1 MLAAVIPSVNG
12 KWEVREVSTPQL
24 GDNQVLIEIHASGIC
39 YTDVHITNGALG
51 VKFPHTIGH
60 EPAGEIVEL
69 GEGVTTRKVGDRVGV
84 PWLQSTCGRCE
95 WCQRGKSFFCL
106 NHIATGINI
115 AGSHAE
121 YMVAYADAT
130 QLIPNGL
137 SYDQAAPI
145 FCAGYTVYSGL
156 RLADPKP
163 HERIAVVG
171 IGALGHLGIQY
182 SKAAG
187 FETIA
192 VTHSKDKE
200 ELAYKLG
207 ADSVV
212 ADGEGL
218 LKEKARTSS
227 SSRPDG
233 VGGADVI
240 LATSNSYKA
249 TADSIKGLRPDGRVV
264 LMGVSPTESLTISPE
279 ILFKRARI
287 IGSTQ
292 NDREHLYEAL
302 DYVAKG
308 KVKVMTETFPLGEI
322 SNAYDKVVNGNVRFK
337 AVIEPT
343 K

>member
-1 MLAAVIPSVNG
+1 MLAAVVPSVNG
-12 KWEVREVSTPQL
+12 EWKVKEVPTPQP
-24 GDNQVLIEIHASGIC
+24 GTNQVLIKIHASGIC
-39 YTDVHITNGALG
+39 YTDVHITKGALG

-60 EPAGEIVEL
+60 EPAGEIVAL

-84 PWLQSTCGRCE
+84 PWVQSTCGRCE
-95 WCQRGKSFFCL
+95 WCQRGKLFFCL
-106 NHIATGINI
+106 NQIGTGINI

-121 YMVAYADAT
+121 YMVAYADST
-130 QLIPNGL
+130 QLLPDGL
-137 SYDQAAPI
+137 SYEQAAPI

-156 RLADPKP
+156 RFADPKP

-171 IGALGHLGIQY
+171 IGGLGHLGIQY

-212 ADGEGL
+212 ADGKGLAEG
-218 LKEKARTSS
+218 
-227 SSRPDG
+227 G
-233 VGGADVI
+233 GGGADVI
-240 LATSNSYKA
+240 LATSNSYKS
-249 TADSIKGLRPDGRVV
+249 TADSIKGLRPDGRLV
-264 LMGVSPTESLTISPE
+264 LMGVSATEPLTLSPE
-279 ILFKRARI
+279 ILFKRGRI

-292 NDREHLYEAL
+292 NDREYLYEAL

-308 KVKVMTETFPLGEI
+308 KVKVMTEIFPLEEI
-322 SNAYDKVVNGNVRFK
+322 SSAYVKVANGNVRFR
-337 AVIEPT
+337 AVIEPI

>member
-1 MLAAVIPSVNG
+1 MIIQFNVQKEQHDCTKYNNLFKTNKLGKAVTLTV
-12 KWEVREVSTPQL
+12 
-24 GDNQVLIEIHASGIC
+24 DM
-39 YTDVHITNGALG
+39 Y
-51 VKFPHTIGH
+51 
-60 EPAGEIVEL
+60 
-69 GEGVTTRKVGDRVGV
+69 
-84 PWLQSTCGRCE
+84 
-95 WCQRGKSFFCL
+95 
-106 NHIATGINI
+106 
-115 AGSHAE
+115 
-121 YMVAYADAT
+121 
-130 QLIPNGL
+130 
-137 SYDQAAPI
+137 
-145 FCAGYTVYSGL
+145 CAGYTVYSGL

-163 HERIAVVG
+163 HEHVAVVG
-171 IGALGHLGIQY
+171 IGALGTLGIQY

-212 ADGEGL
+212 SNGEGL
-218 LKEKARTSS
+218 LKQRGHRGTSS
-227 SSRPDG
+227 PSG
-233 VGGADVI
+233 GEGADVI

-249 TADSIKGLRPDGRVV
+249 TADSIKGLRPDGRFV
-264 LMGVSPTESLTISPE
+264 LMGVSPTEPFAISPE

-308 KVKVMTETFPLGEI
+308 KVRVMTEIFPLEEI
-322 SNAYDKVVNGNVRFK
+322 SNAYDKVANGNVRFK
-337 AVIEPT
+337 AVIEPI